1 MATPS
6 FIDLTHHLSP
16 ETLARKGN
24 PLKDIIRLTLNNPH
38 LVSLANGDPH
48 HTLYPIRRIDYEVA
62 STASEDP
69 VGEWRSLGSAAPT
82 QLLGTSQDEGTQ
94 RLLNAALQYGHG
106 AGLDDALR
114 TVSAINSAYHTA
126 PHHVVTMTLG
136 NADAITKCLRMLGGP
151 GDFFL
156 ADEFTFAP
164 MPIAAEAHG
173 VTWVP
178 VRIDAGGLIP
188 EELERILANWDP
200 ARGRRPHVL
209 YTVPCGQNPTGSTL
223 SLERRKQIYAIAQRY
238 DVIIIEDDPYY
249 FLQYDAP
256 QSTGAPTHKTFATSF
271 LSMDVDGRV
280 IRIDSF
286 SKIMA
291 PGMRLGWIT
300 SSPAFHAHLVKFI
313 DLSTQNPHGFGQILI
328 TQLLAPSGGAPGW
341 GLGGFDRWVRSLCA
355 DYERRRDLLVRL
367 LARDVVATGWATAEV
382 PEAGMFVWVRVA
394 LERHPRFVCATDAEA
409 AAREGGG
416 RAARTNTAALME
428 ELFDACVRGGVVVC
442 PASVFVLTSDTRYDD
457 LPLPI
462 EDRSN
467 YIRTTFAGSEET
479 MEAGVPILGRVL
491 NEFFTGTPAV

>member
-6 FIDLTHHLSP
+6 FIDVTHHLSP

-24 PLKDIIRLTLNNPH
+24 PLKGLIDLTIDNPH
-38 LVSLANGDPH
+38 LISLAKGDPH

-69 VGEWRSLGSAAPT
+69 VGEWRTLGSAAPT
-82 QLLGTSQDEGTQ
+82 QVLSTSQDDSTQ

-106 AGLDDALR
+106 AGIDAARR

-151 GDFFL
+151 GDHFL
-156 ADEFTFAP
+156 GDEFTFAA
-164 MPIAAEAHG
+164 MTIAAEAHG

-178 VRIDAGGLIP
+178 VQIDAGGLIP

-238 DVIIIEDDPYY
+238 DIIIMEDDPYY
-249 FLQYDAP
+249 FLQYGAP
-256 QSTGAPTHKTFATSF
+256 PSAGAPTKKTFSTSF

-280 IRIDSF
+280 VRIDSF

-300 SSPAFHAHLVKFI
+300 SSPAFHTHLVKLI
-313 DLSTQNPHGFGQILI
+313 DLSTLHPHGFGQLLI
-328 TQLLAPSGGAPGW
+328 TQLLSPGGW
-341 GLGGFDRWVRSLCA
+341 GMGGFDRWVRSLCA

-394 LERHPRFVCATDAEA
+394 LERHPRFVRSTDVEA
-409 AAREGGG
+409 AARQPEGSL
-416 RAARTNTAALME
+416 RAARTNTATLME
-428 ELFDACVRGGVVVC
+428 ELFDACVRGGIVVS
-442 PASVFVLTSDTRYDD
+442 PASMFVLTTDTRYDD
-457 LPLPI
+457 LPTPI
-462 EDRSN
+462 EDRSY

-491 NEFFTGTPAV
+491 NEFFTATPAP